1 MPLVTRHPRVVRF
14 LTGRRDTSTRK
25 GAHSLLNASCA
36 CPYTLALALVSKGCR
51 ARTDC
56 RARIVCLCS
65 PPVQPPRRG
74 RQPPPSRPT
83 LRSHRCVRRGAAA
96 AVDGLRS
103 QGEGREKE
111 GRGMGPVDPR
121 THHGRDG
128 RRHRGR
134 SWRLPA
140 LAPALPSPA
149 LSPPA
154 LARQHQCTSTC
165 ATADAHVHG
174 RPVEV
179 HVYIRPSGTI

>member
-25 GAHSLLNASCA
+25 GAHSLSNASCA
-36 CPYTLALALVSKGCR
+36 CPYTLALSPWSRKAVVHVLTAARALCACV
-51 ARTDC
+51 
-56 RARIVCLCS
+56 V
-65 PPVQPPRRG
+65 
-74 RQPPPSRPT
+74 
-83 LRSHRCVRRGAAA
+83 HRCSRHGAAGSRRRVGRRSAVTAVCGA
-96 AVDGLRS
+96 APPLRLT
-103 QGEGREKE
+103 GCVLRVRVE